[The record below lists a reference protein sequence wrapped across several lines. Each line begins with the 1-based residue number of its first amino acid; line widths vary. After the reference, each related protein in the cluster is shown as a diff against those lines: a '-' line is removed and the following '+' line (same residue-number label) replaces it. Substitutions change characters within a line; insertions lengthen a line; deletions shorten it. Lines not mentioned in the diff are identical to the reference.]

1 MKSAMFIHNDDVKC
15 FHVAI
20 QGTQKVVVMGC
31 NNFEDEALIKRWWAS
46 QKMNEMNKRLKDEN
60 KQSNHWKLF
69 SFVTRSYERILSF
82 GVHRS
87 MSVESAIKKLQRK
100 AKEKETQNTKQ
111 K

>member
-1 MKSAMFIHNDDVKC
+1 
-15 FHVAI
+15 
-20 QGTQKVVVMGC
+20 
-31 NNFEDEALIKRWWAS
+31 
-46 QKMNEMNKRLKDEN
+46 
-60 KQSNHWKLF
+60 LF